1 MTKVPL
7 KWCRAK
13 KIIYIKEIIIKIIE
27 VHVVLGGVLLGLAA
41 AIMLLVRG
49 KILGCSGI
57 LFRAWNF
64 ATYRPNT
71 ENILFILGLFLSG
84 VIFNFVQVVPNPITI
99 FKMSHWLLF
108 LGGILVGGGTYLGNG
123 CTSGHGLCGVSLL
136 RKRSI
141 TAVSI
146 FFPVAIITAWLTH

>member
-1 MTKVPL
+1 M
-7 KWCRAK
+7 
-13 KIIYIKEIIIKIIE
+13 IIE
-27 VHVVLGGVLLGLAA
+27 VHVVLGGILLGVAA

-57 LFRAWNF
+57 LFRVWDF
-64 ATYRPNT
+64 ATYRPNI

-99 FKMSHWLLF
+99 FKTSHWLLF
-108 LGGILVGGGTYLGNG
+108 LGGILIGGGTYLGNG

-146 FFPVAIITAWLTH
+146 FFPVAIITAWLIH

>member
-1 MTKVPL
+1 M
-7 KWCRAK
+7 
-13 KIIYIKEIIIKIIE
+13 IIE
-27 VHVVLGGVLLGLAA
+27 VQVVLGGILLGVAA

-49 KILGCSGI
+49 KILGCSGL
-57 LFRAWNF
+57 LFRVWDF
-64 ATYRPNT
+64 ATNRPNT
-71 ENILFILGLFLSG
+71 ENIFFILGLFLSG

-99 FKMSHWLLF
+99 FKTSHWLLF

-146 FFPVAIITAWLTH
+146 FFPVAIITAWLIH

>member
-1 MTKVPL
+1 M
-7 KWCRAK
+7 
-13 KIIYIKEIIIKIIE
+13 IIE
-27 VHVVLGGVLLGLAA
+27 VQVVLGGILLGVAA

-57 LFRAWNF
+57 LFRVWDF
-64 ATYRPNT
+64 ATYRPNI

-99 FKMSHWLLF
+99 FKTSYWLLF

-146 FFPVAIITAWLTH
+146 FFPVAIITAWLIH